1 MTIGVVSES
10 LGALYS
16 QYIEGQIRREFNESL
31 TKMEKYAYHKMMEAL
46 ISMDV
51 PVDEGEYEVR
61 IKPVVSI
68 LLKEK
73 PNDTK

>member
-1 MTIGVVSES
+1 MTIGIVSES
-10 LGALYS
+10 FGALYS
-16 QYIEGQIRREFNESL
+16 HYIEGQIRREFKESL

-51 PVDEGEYEVR
+51 SIDGDEYEVR